1 MTLVIDASMALA
13 WVFEREQTSDAAR
26 ANRLLA
32 ACGDQAWWV
41 PGLWCLEVV
50 NALLVAERR
59 HVIKASASDLFLARL
74 SGLPICMD
82 GDLGP
87 EQQPRLIALART
99 HGLSSYDATYLDLAQ
114 RLGATLA
121 SFDRKLNQAAADLG
135 VPLFD

>member
-1 MTLVIDASMALA
+1 MPRWPSL
-13 WVFEREQTSDAAR
+13 ERFTD
-26 ANRLLA
+26 
-32 ACGDQAWWV
+32 
-41 PGLWCLEVV
+41 
-50 NALLVAERR
+50 R
-59 HVIKASASDLFLARL
+59 H
-74 SGLPICMD
+74 G

-87 EQQPRLIALART
+87 EQQPRLIALARA

>member
-41 PGLWCLEVV
+41 PGLWHLEVV

-59 HVIKASASDLFLARL
+59 RVIESSASDLFLARL

-87 EQQPRLIALART
+87 EQQPRLTALARA

-121 SFDRKLNQAAADLG
+121 SFDRKLNQTAADLG
-135 VPLFD
+135 VPLFH